1 MPRNFPSFDAIAR
14 RWADLAERRM
24 RDYVDLYNSG
34 RWERYYTK
42 QTFAARM
49 RDVVASAKAW
59 RELAD
64 GAEARDKAA

>member
-1 MPRNFPSFDAIAR
+1 MPRNPPPFDAIAR

-34 RWERYYTK
+34 RWAHYYTK
-42 QTFAARM
+42 QTFALRM
-49 RDVVASAKAW
+49 RDVVAGAKAW
-59 RELAD
+59 RELAG